1 MNLYYKKC
9 KIKKGEYE
17 YTMEENKF
25 RMYLESIIKDIR
37 ENSQNSDIVKDS
49 LIKLNELI
57 NDNPRNFS

>member
-1 MNLYYKKC
+1 MNVYYKKY

-25 RMYLESIIKDIR
+25 RMYLESIIKNIR